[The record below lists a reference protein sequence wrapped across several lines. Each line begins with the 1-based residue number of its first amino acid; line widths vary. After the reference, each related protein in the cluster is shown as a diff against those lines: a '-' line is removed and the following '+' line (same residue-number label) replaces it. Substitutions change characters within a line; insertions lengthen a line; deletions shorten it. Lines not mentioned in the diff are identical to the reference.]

1 MILDI
6 SLFVGFFLVIYISFT
21 LATTYIYKVYAEY
34 NQQSNFVDYKKAFM
48 YFFWALIRTGNPQFV
63 DVKIPVYTN
72 STLYSDEKIQTTK
85 MDGFCLERVL
95 RNNSNEASLP
105 FHKLAGCF
113 YFDQDTSDHKYMS
126 EHNLST
132 EVKLVNDDGMFF
144 VVGNV
149 LWASYQFMVVI
160 VLLSI
165 LRARMISTY
174 QNINRE
180 ADVQWK
186 FFR

>member
-21 LATTYIYKVYAEY
+21 LATTYIYKVYAEF

-72 STLYSDEKIQTTK
+72 SPLYSDEKIQTTK

-95 RNNSNEASLP
+95 RNNSNQDWLP
-105 FHKLAGCF
+105 FNKLMFRQMCMPHMNYAWHQHASKCF
-113 YFDQDTSDHKYMS
+113 YIINHS
-126 EHNLST
+126 
-132 EVKLVNDDGMFF
+132 
-144 VVGNV
+144 
-149 LWASYQFMVVI
+149 SY
-160 VLLSI
+160 
-165 LRARMISTY
+165 
-174 QNINRE
+174 
-180 ADVQWK
+180 
-186 FFR
+186 